1 MAGSLPAF
9 AFSYKRAISKN
20 RYELHIITIRKLS
33 RRIIVMKL
41 DRFDRCELVGIVVM
55 LIALTVCVFA
65 AVSCVTAN
73 FALAACH
80 TFAMLFFGTLVVY
93 AFRDHVL
100 DVLFDRIYGVTQ
112 ALAVV

>member
-1 MAGSLPAF
+1 
-9 AFSYKRAISKN
+9 
-20 RYELHIITIRKLS
+20 
-33 RRIIVMKL
+33 MKF
-41 DRFDRCELVGIVVM
+41 DRFDRCELVGIIVM
-55 LIALTVCVFA
+55 LIALTACVFA

-73 FALAACH
+73 FAVAACH

-100 DVLFDRIYGVTQ
+100 DLLFDRIYGATQ